1 MWVDRLRGNHPFTSV
16 SEYYKRTITILLT
29 DHFNLSLQTRFVLDS
44 VNVYKGLCIVPTKMI
59 SLISKEVDW
68 KDEFKTAS
76 IFYYDDLSNPLAL
89 DAELSLWE
97 RYWMTF
103 EGLRPS
109 NIASTLK
116 AACFDG
122 FENIK
127 VLLQVLG
134 PPPITS
140 CECERSISQLRILKD
155 YKRSTIVEE
164 CLNGLALMKI
174 HQGDCYQYWKSYR

>member
-1 MWVDRLRGNHPFTSV
+1 MLADELDVEESKPRTVDRQTVRDNHPFTSV
-16 SEYYKRTITILLT
+16 SEYYKCTITIPLI

-68 KDEFKTAS
+68 KKELKTVS
-76 IFYYDDLSNPLAL
+76 IFYYDDLPNPLAL
-89 DAELSLWE
+89 DAELLLWE
-97 RYWMTF
+97 MYWMTF

-116 AACFDG
+116 AVSLDG

-127 VLLQVLG
+127 ELYF
-134 PPPITS
+134 
-140 CECERSISQLRILKD
+140 KF
-155 YKRSTIVEE
+155 
-164 CLNGLALMKI
+164 
-174 HQGDCYQYWKSYR
+174 

>member
-1 MWVDRLRGNHPFTSV
+1 MSRTVRGNHPFTSV
-16 SEYYKRTITILLT
+16 SEYYKCTITILLI

-68 KDEFKTAS
+68 KKELKTVS
-76 IFYYDDLSNPLAL
+76 IFYDDLPNPLAL
-89 DAELSLWE
+89 DAELLLWE
-97 RYWMTF
+97 MYWMTF

-116 AACFDG
+116 AVSLEG

-127 VLLQVLG
+127 ELYF
-134 PPPITS
+134 
-140 CECERSISQLRILKD
+140 KF
-155 YKRSTIVEE
+155 
-164 CLNGLALMKI
+164 
-174 HQGDCYQYWKSYR
+174 